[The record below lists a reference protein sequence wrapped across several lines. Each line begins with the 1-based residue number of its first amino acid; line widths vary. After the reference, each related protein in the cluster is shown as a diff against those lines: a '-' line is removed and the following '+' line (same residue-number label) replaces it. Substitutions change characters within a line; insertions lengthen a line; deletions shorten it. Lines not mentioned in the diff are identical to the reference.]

1 MTHAHDLQDH
11 ECATSLIS
19 CTLSGDPNSSYSS
32 GTSNTYY
39 CVGTAYVF
47 PEEAEPKTGRLILFQ
62 LLEGDDGFRESISQL
77 VCQSVCQIVF
87 FFFLIERQFQST
99 FKNTIKAFD
108 NLNDFFVFVFKVNL
122 SKSLIKK
129 SKVPCTHWWNLTE
142 KSWPALTARLA
153 DENSCIKT
161 NVFSFSFP
169 YALPPPSSITLPSL
183 SSSLPPPFLPPF
195 SLLPSPPPVPP
206 FLLIK
211 ECIRNQKL
219 TPSNEVM

>member
-87 FFFLIERQFQST
+87 FFLLKGS
-99 FKNTIKAFD
+99 
-108 NLNDFFVFVFKVNL
+108 FKV
-122 SKSLIKK
+122 
-129 SKVPCTHWWNLTE
+129 
-142 KSWPALTARLA
+142 
-153 DENSCIKT
+153 
-161 NVFSFSFP
+161 
-169 YALPPPSSITLPSL
+169 
-183 SSSLPPPFLPPF
+183 
-195 SLLPSPPPVPP
+195 LL
-206 FLLIK
+206 
-211 ECIRNQKL
+211 R
-219 TPSNEVM
+219 TPSKPSII